1 MQKLISSDL
10 KPLTNN
16 KIVVAVIKIFLSIL
30 INLPFSEDKKN

>member
-10 KPLTNN
+10 KPLTKN
-16 KIVVAVIKIFLSIL
+16 KIAVAVIKIFLPIL